1 MVFISLLVIGAASA
15 SDEAGNLMEMSEM
28 ENVQTIETDLNQDT
42 DDLLTNDYEGVL
54 SAEDTD
60 AVESVE
66 EEALSV
72 ENPEASGDSIVDPL
86 ADNENEK
93 PVLAESEQSQ
103 IDVYVDGQ
111 FVNSFNFTRGENG
124 YSFAE
129 IMEMLKLSEVDVYI
143 WKFRRNV
150 FHVQ

>member
-72 ENPEASGDSIVDPL
+72 EILKQVAIPL
-86 ADNENEK
+86 W
-93 PVLAESEQSQ
+93 
-103 IDVYVDGQ
+103 I
-111 FVNSFNFTRGENG
+111 
-124 YSFAE
+124 
-129 IMEMLKLSEVDVYI
+129 
-143 WKFRRNV
+143 
-150 FHVQ
+150 H

>member
-86 ADNENEK
+86 ADNENEI
-93 PVLAESEQSQ
+93 VLQ
-103 IDVYVDGQ
+103 
-111 FVNSFNFTRGENG
+111 
-124 YSFAE
+124 
-129 IMEMLKLSEVDVYI
+129 K
-143 WKFRRNV
+143 
-150 FHVQ
+150 

>member
-1 MVFISLLVIGAASA
+1 M
-15 SDEAGNLMEMSEM
+15 
-28 ENVQTIETDLNQDT
+28 
-42 DDLLTNDYEGVL
+42 
-54 SAEDTD
+54 
-60 AVESVE
+60 
-66 EEALSV
+66 
-72 ENPEASGDSIVDPL
+72 DPL